1 MNALNTTPLAPV
13 SWGEL
18 LDKIAILEIKQ
29 DRICDAER
37 RRHVLR
43 ELALLS
49 RVSAGVKAVPGLSPL
64 CFRLK
69 AVNRDLWEIE
79 DAIREE
85 EGAGRFGGRFVRLAR
100 SVYQR
105 NDERAAIKRRIN
117 ALLGSNLVE
126 QKSYAGTDRA
136 ASAASSSSALRA
148 AV

>member
-49 RVSAGVKAVPGLSPL
+49 REAVLERHTAARRAEELEAALAALSVP
-64 CFRLK
+64 
-69 AVNRDLWEIE
+69 A
-79 DAIREE
+79 
-85 EGAGRFGGRFVRLAR
+85 
-100 SVYQR
+100 
-105 NDERAAIKRRIN
+105 
-117 ALLGSNLVE
+117 
-126 QKSYAGTDRA
+126 
-136 ASAASSSSALRA
+136 
-148 AV
+148 

>member
-1 MNALNTTPLAPV
+1 MKTFESVPLIPV

-29 DRICDAER
+29 DRIADER

-49 RVSAGVKAVPGLSPL
+49 RVAASVMAAPGLTPL

-85 EGAGRFGGRFVRLAR
+85 ECAGRFGARFVRLAR

-105 NDERAAIKRRIN
+105 NDERAEIKRRIN
-117 ALLGSNLVE
+117 ALLGSALVE
-126 QKSYAGTDRA
+126 QKSYAGTARD
-136 ASAASSSSALRA
+136 SNAASSSSALRA